1 MKRRQFIAAAAAVPA
16 SLAMPWVARAQAKQ
30 KVTYAYLLD
39 PVYDSVV
46 WAIRKGKVKSDLIDI
61 EATGANI
68 PTLLQATAT
77 KQFDVVM
84 TAVIG
89 VPAAAAR
96 GLELRILSAALYQ
109 SAAGEG
115 GGVWVKKD
123 SPIKDPKA
131 LKGKTLASYGL
142 RSTGYMYVREALRKE
157 FGLDMKLE
165 GGDVKQVEVVAPNLP
180 AALATGQ
187 ADAAALI
194 HSQAFRGK
202 ASGEFVNIC
211 ETGVIMNK
219 HYGRTVSAVN
229 VGYPDRLGAR
239 TKEFQEFNRLMK
251 ASAEY
256 AVKNRDEVFG
266 DLAKVSQHR
275 PQLLRLVV
283 RQDDRRARHVH
294 RRPRQGRDQGLGD
307 RQGVRHDQ
315 GRARR
320 RQADLGA
327 RDQGV
332 VSVGSVSPV
341 DAWPRQ
347 PLRTVPR

>member
-1 MKRRQFIAAAAAVPA
+1 MQRRQFLGIAAAAPIAV
-16 SLAMPWVARAQAKQ
+16 SMPWVVRAQSRP

-39 PVYDSVV
+39 PVYDAVV
-46 WAIRKGKVKSDLIDI
+46 WAIRKGKVKSDLVDV

-109 SAAGEG
+109 SDKGEG

-123 SPIKDPKA
+123 SPFKSPTD

-142 RSTGYMYVREALRKE
+142 RSTGYMYVREAMRKE
-157 FGLDMKLE
+157 FGLNMALE

-194 HSQAFRGK
+194 HSQAFR
-202 ASGEFVNIC
+202 AQQSGEFVNIC

-229 VGYPDRLGAR
+229 VGYPDRLSAR
-239 TKEFQEFNRLMK
+239 TDQFREFNRMMK
-251 ASAEY
+251 ESVAY
-256 AVKNRDEVFG
+256 ALNNRDEVFG
-266 DLAKVSQHR
+266 DLAKSANIDRTFFDWWFDKTTEVPGTFTDAHAAAVTTGWEIGKNFGMIQAVPDVKALTWEHA
-275 PQLLRLVV
+275 LR
-283 RQDDRRARHVH
+283 A
-294 RRPRQGRDQGLGD
+294 
-307 RQGVRHDQ
+307 
-315 GRARR
+315 
-320 RQADLGA
+320 
-327 RDQGV
+327 
-332 VSVGSVSPV
+332 
-341 DAWPRQ
+341 
-347 PLRTVPR
+347 

>member
-1 MKRRQFIAAAAAVPA
+1 MKRRQFLQIAAAGPA
-16 SLAMPWVARAQAKQ
+16 IVTMPWVARAQAKQ

-39 PVYDSVV
+39 PVYDAVV
-46 WAIRKGKVKSDLIDI
+46 WAIRKGKVKSDLIDV

-77 KQFDVVM
+77 KQFDIVM

-96 GLELRILSAALYQ
+96 GLDLRILSAALYQ
-109 SAAGEG
+109 SSVGEG

-123 SPIKDPKA
+123 SPLKSPTD

-142 RSTGYMYVREALRKE
+142 RSTGYMYVREAMRKE
-157 FGLDMKLE
+157 FGLNMALE
-165 GGDVKQVEVVAPNLP
+165 GGDIKQVEVVAPNLP

-229 VGYPDRLGAR
+229 VGYPERLSAR
-239 TKEFQEFNRLMK
+239 TDQFREFNRMMK
-251 ASAEY
+251 ESVEY
-256 AVKNRDEVFG
+256 ALRNRDEVFG
-266 DLAKVSQHR
+266 DVAKSANI
-275 PQLLRLVV
+275 
-283 RQDDRRARHVH
+283 DRAFFDWWFDKTTEVPGTFTADHAKAVTTGWEIGRNFGMIKDVPDVGKLTWEHAIRA
-294 RRPRQGRDQGLGD
+294 
-307 RQGVRHDQ
+307 
-315 GRARR
+315 
-320 RQADLGA
+320 
-327 RDQGV
+327 
-332 VSVGSVSPV
+332 
-341 DAWPRQ
+341 
-347 PLRTVPR
+347 